1 MKRAFSLRKLKHK
14 ETKMDIFS
22 THVLTKVV
30 ENLKTPPS
38 FLLDMFF
45 SQELRSDTEEIYFDT
60 QESKP
65 RISPFV
71 SPLMPGKVVEHEGYQ
86 TKSFKPAYVKDKR
99 RFTPDMP
106 FKRMAG
112 ERIGGELTPA
122 QRLEKAVAVTLSNQL
137 DCLTRREEVMASE
150 VLRTGK
156 ITVAGDGYP
165 SVTVDFGRDASF
177 TKVLAGENTWDKE
190 SVNILDNL
198 EDWAGT
204 IQSKSGVVANTV
216 ILEPSAWKIF
226 RNNPFVQKYLDYRRG
241 TNNTLNID
249 PVILGNEKA
258 RFVGNIGDF
267 EVWVYNDIYI
277 ENDTEKK
284 ILPENTVLLG
294 SRSGVE
300 GVRCYGAIKDEQ
312 AGFQSTRYFSKSWL
326 ENDPA
331 VRWMLLQSA
340 PLVVPYRPNAT
351 MCVTIK

>member
-1 MKRAFSLRKLKHK
+1 MNYLSVIKVAIIIFPFIAFLITMPYVLREYHKYGSVYWYRALIVYSFILYL
-14 ETKMDIFS
+14 
-22 THVLTKVV
+22 LTAF
-30 ENLKTPPS
+30 
-38 FLLDMFF
+38 FLVIL
-45 SQELRSDTEEIYFDT
+45 
-60 QESKP
+60 
-65 RISPFV
+65 
-71 SPLMPGKVVEHEGYQ
+71 PLP
-86 TKSFKPAYVKDKR
+86 T
-99 RFTPDMP
+99 
-106 FKRMAG
+106 
-112 ERIGGELTPA
+112 
-122 QRLEKAVAVTLSNQL
+122 
-137 DCLTRREEVMASE
+137 REEVMASE

-156 ITVAGDGYP
+156 ITVEGDGYP
-165 SVTVDFGRDASF
+165 AVTVDFGRDASF

-312 AGFQSTRYFSKSWL
+312 AAFQSTRYFSKSWL

>member
-1 MKRAFSLRKLKHK
+1 
-14 ETKMDIFS
+14 MDIFS
-22 THVLTKVV
+22 TQVLSKVV
-30 ENLKTPPS
+30 ENLQTPPS

-45 SQELRSDTEEIYFDT
+45 SQEQRSDSEEIYFDI

-71 SPLMPGKVVEHEGYQ
+71 SPLMPGKVVEHEGYS

-112 ERIGGELTPA
+112 ERIGGDMTAA
-122 QRLEKAVAVTLSNQL
+122 QRLEKAVAITLNNQL

-156 ITVAGDGYP
+156 ITVEGDGYP
-165 SVTVDFGRDASF
+165 AVTVDFGRDTSF
-177 TKVLAGENTWDKE
+177 TKVLTGDDTWDKTTM
-190 SVNILDNL
+190 NIVDNL
-198 EDWAGT
+198 EDWAGSV
-204 IQSKSGVVANTV
+204 QSKSGVVAKTV
-216 ILEPSAWKIF
+216 VLDPSAWKLF
-226 RNNPFVQKYLDYRRG
+226 RNNPYVQKYLDYRRG
-241 TNNTLNID
+241 TNSTLNID
-249 PVILGNEKA
+249 HIILGNEKA

-277 ENDTEKK
+277 EGDIEKK

-312 AGFQSTRYFSKSWL
+312 ANFQANRYFPKSWL

-351 MCVTIK
+351 MCVTVK

>member
-1 MKRAFSLRKLKHK
+1 
-14 ETKMDIFS
+14 MDIFS

-112 ERIGGELTPA
+112 ERIGGEMTLA

-156 ITVAGDGYP
+156 ITVEGDGYP
-165 SVTVDFGRDASF
+165 AVTVDFGRDASF

-267 EVWVYNDIYI
+267 EVWVYNDVYI

-312 AGFQSTRYFSKSWL
+312 AAFQSTRYFSKSWL

-340 PLVVPYRPNAT
+340 PLIVPYRPNAT

>member
-1 MKRAFSLRKLKHK
+1 
-14 ETKMDIFS
+14 MDIFS

-112 ERIGGELTPA
+112 ERIGGKLTPA

-267 EVWVYNDIYI
+267 EVWVYNDVYI

-312 AGFQSTRYFSKSWL
+312 AAFQSTRYFSKSWL

-340 PLVVPYRPNAT
+340 PLIVPYRPNAT

>member
-1 MKRAFSLRKLKHK
+1 
-14 ETKMDIFS
+14 MDIFS
-22 THVLTKVV
+22 THLLVKVV

-45 SQELRSDTEEIYFDT
+45 SQEQRSETEEIYFDI

-71 SPLMPGKVVEHEGYQ
+71 SPLMPGKVIEQEGYS

-99 RFTPDMP
+99 RFTPNMP
-106 FKRMAG
+106 FKRIAG

-122 QRLEKAVAVTLSNQL
+122 QRLEKSVANTLANQL
-137 DCLTRREEVMASE
+137 DCLTRREEVMAAE

-156 ITVAGDGYP
+156 ITVEGDGYP
-165 SVTVDFGRDASF
+165 AVTVDFGRDASF
-177 TKVLAGENTWDKE
+177 TKVLTGNNTWDND

-198 EDWAGT
+198 EDWAGNVQT
-204 IQSKSGVVANTV
+204 KSGVVANTV
-216 ILEPSAWKIF
+216 ILDPLAWKLF
-226 RNNPFVQKYLDYRRG
+226 RVNPFVQKYLDYRRG
-241 TNNTLNID
+241 TNNTINVD
-249 PVILGNEKA
+249 PIILGNEKA

-267 EVWVYNDIYI
+267 QVWVYNDIYI
-277 ENDTEKK
+277 ENNTEKK
-284 ILPENTVLLG
+284 ILPDNTVILG
-294 SRSGVE
+294 SQSGTE

-312 AGFQSTRYFSKSWL
+312 ANFQSTRYFAKSWL

-331 VRWMLLQSA
+331 IRWMLLQSA

-351 MCVTIK
+351 MCVTVR

>member
-1 MKRAFSLRKLKHK
+1 
-14 ETKMDIFS
+14 MDIFS

-226 RNNPFVQKYLDYRRG
+226 RNNPFVQKYLDYPNSNNRNRR
-241 TNNTLNID
+241 
-249 PVILGNEKA
+249 
-258 RFVGNIGDF
+258 
-267 EVWVYNDIYI
+267 
-277 ENDTEKK
+277 
-284 ILPENTVLLG
+284 
-294 SRSGVE
+294 
-300 GVRCYGAIKDEQ
+300 
-312 AGFQSTRYFSKSWL
+312 
-326 ENDPA
+326 
-331 VRWMLLQSA
+331 
-340 PLVVPYRPNAT
+340 
-351 MCVTIK
+351 

>member
-1 MKRAFSLRKLKHK
+1 
-14 ETKMDIFS
+14 MDIFS
-22 THVLTKVV
+22 TQVLSKVV
-30 ENLKTPPS
+30 ENLQTPPS

-45 SQELRSDTEEIYFDT
+45 SQEQRSDTEEIYFDT
-60 QESKP
+60 QESKL

-71 SPLMPGKVVEHEGYQ
+71 SPLMPGKVVEHEGYS

-112 ERIGGELTPA
+112 ERIGGDMTAA
-122 QRLEKAVAVTLSNQL
+122 QRLEKAVAITLNNQL

-156 ITVAGDGYP
+156 ITVEGDGYP
-165 SVTVDFGRDASF
+165 AVTVDFGRDTSF
-177 TKVLAGENTWDKE
+177 TKVLTGDNTWDKTT
-190 SVNILDNL
+190 VNIVDNL
-198 EDWAGT
+198 EDWAGSV
-204 IQSKSGVVANTV
+204 QSKSGVVAKTV
-216 ILEPSAWKIF
+216 VLDPSAWKLF
-226 RNNPFVQKYLDYRRG
+226 RNNPYVQKYLDYRRG
-241 TNNTLNID
+241 TNSTLNID
-249 PVILGNEKA
+249 PIILGNEKA

-277 ENDTEKK
+277 EGDTEKK

-294 SRSGVE
+294 SRGGVE

-312 AGFQSTRYFSKSWL
+312 ANFQANRYFPKSWL

-340 PLVVPYRPNAT
+340 PLIVPYRPNAT
-351 MCVTIK
+351 MCVTVK

>member
-1 MKRAFSLRKLKHK
+1 
-14 ETKMDIFS
+14 MDIFS
-22 THVLTKVV
+22 THVLSKVV
-30 ENLKTPPS
+30 ENLHSPSS

-45 SQELRSDTEEIYFDT
+45 PQEQRSETEEIYFDT

-71 SPLMPGKVVEHEGYQ
+71 SPLMPGKVVEHEGYR

-112 ERIGGELTPA
+112 EKIGGEMTPA
-122 QRLEKAVAVTLSNQL
+122 QRLEKAVAVTLNNQL

-156 ITVAGDGYP
+156 ITVEGDGYP
-165 SVTVDFGRDASF
+165 AVTVDFGRDASF
-177 TKVLAGENTWDKE
+177 TKVLTGDNTWDNS

-198 EDWAGT
+198 EDWAGA
-204 IQSKSGVVANTV
+204 IQSKSGVVAKTV

-226 RNNPFVQKYLDYRRG
+226 RANPFVQKYLDYRRG
-241 TNNTLNID
+241 TANTLSID
-249 PVILGNEKA
+249 PIILGNEKA

-277 ENDTEKK
+277 ESGTEIEKK
-284 ILPENTVLLG
+284 IPPENTVLLG
-294 SRSGVE
+294 SRSGIE

-312 AGFQSTRYFSKSWL
+312 AGFQANRYFPKSWL

-340 PLVVPYRPNAT
+340 PLVVPYRPNAS
-351 MCVTIK
+351 MCVTVK